1 LADGHTGLGIAS
13 LVLGIIATCLFVSP
27 ATALSESGRISET
40 IAVLFDWV
48 GMLLGLLA
56 LVFGAI
62 SYFGKGKDGFGLA
75 GFILGIPSV
84 TVHGIIAVVATF

>member
-1 LADGHTGLGIAS
+1 
-13 LVLGIIATCLFVSP
+13 
-27 ATALSESGRISET
+27 
-40 IAVLFDWV
+40 
-48 GMLLGLLA
+48 MLLGLLA